1 MPSERTRP
9 EPLLKGLKV
18 VEMATWLFAP
28 MSACLLGELGADV
41 IKVEAHGGDPMR
53 GLVHRVRDHVDWV
66 YELANRNKR
75 SVALDVRSPGGGEVM
90 RRLLADADIF
100 IVNLR
105 RGGLERLG
113 IDYESLRADHPRL
126 IYAHATGYGT
136 EGPDINRPAFDELA
150 YWARGGFMSILGA
163 PGNDPV
169 RLVGAM
175 GDLPSAMNI
184 TAAIFAALYQRELT
198 GEGQFLTCSLYGGGI
213 WANGFAVQGA
223 LATGQN
229 FPRGDRYSSFNSLY
243 NSYRAADDKWLQL
256 AMIQEERFWAPFAEA
271 IDLPILTEDARF
283 AVTAERRRH
292 TREAVELIEQRIAEE
307 PRDHWAAIFDA
318 LDFPWAPAADELEIA
333 QDPQAAANGYV
344 GVMEHRS
351 GIEFKVLGAPFKL
364 DQAPM
369 TNYSS
374 AAELGEHTELVLE
387 ELGYDWDAIAALKQ
401 AGAIP

>member
-1 MPSERTRP
+1 
-9 EPLLKGLKV
+9 
-18 VEMATWLFAP
+18 MATWLFAP

-90 RRLLADADIF
+90 QRLLQDADIF

-113 IDYESLRADHPRL
+113 IDYESLREDHPRL

-271 IDLPILTEDARF
+271 IDLPILTADARF
-283 AVTAERRRH
+283 AVTVNRRRH

-374 AAELGEHTELVLE
+374 APELGEHTELVLE